1 MILETVGLTKVFK
14 GLVAVNHLGF
24 SMGQGELRC
33 VIGPN
38 GAGKS
43 TFLKLIAGF
52 LRPSSGRVL
61 YRGQDITPL
70 MPHERARQGIVTKFQ
85 VTNLFENLSVRE
97 NLRIPI
103 QRRVLDRVSFLRR
116 ADREIDLGV
125 DRVLTQVGLMDRQDQ
140 RASQLSHGERQW
152 LEIGMVLATEPMVML
167 LDEPTAGM
175 TIEETRATAQM
186 LKKIARSSGVT
197 ILIVEHDMHFV
208 REIAERVSV
217 MHVGQILTEG
227 TVSEVEAN
235 EQVRKIY
242 LGQA

>member
-1 MILETVGLTKVFK
+1 MILETVRLTKVFK
-14 GLVAVNHLGF
+14 GLIAVNHLGF
-24 SMGQGELRC
+24 SMEQGELRC

-61 YRGQDITPL
+61 YRSQDITPL
-70 MPHERARQGIVTKFQ
+70 MPHERARHGIVTKFQ

-116 ADREIDLGV
+116 ADREIDRGV
-125 DRVLTQVGLMDRQDQ
+125 DRVLTQVGLMEGQDQ

-152 LEIGMVLATEPMVML
+152 LEIGMVLATEPLVML

-186 LKKIARSSGVT
+186 LKKLAKSSGVT